1 MHVIYACY
9 FLITI
14 AEVIILYYFPYD
26 ILFNE
31 SLINSFRQN
40 HEFYVGKLNYENGSF
55 IFEFFLKFNNVHILC
70 LILKSV

>member
-14 AEVIILYYFPYD
+14 TKVIILYYFPYD

-40 HEFYVGKLNYENGSF
+40 HEFYIGKLNYETDHLFSN
-55 IFEFFLKFNNVHILC
+55 FF
-70 LILKSV
+70 